1 MLFVFKEEDWHS
13 FWMKNTYIPLDIA
26 FMDKNKVI
34 VDIQHMIPLDTHIC
48 YKPAKEAKY
57 ALEVNAGWLEEN
69 NIHVNDKLIFW

>member
-1 MLFVFKEEDWHS
+1 MLFVFKEKGWHS
-13 FWMKNTYIPLDIA
+13 FWMENTYIPLDIA

-34 VDIQHMIPLDTHIC
+34 VDIQHMIPLDTNIR

-69 NIHVNDKLIFW
+69 NIQVNDKLIFW